1 MNLSIRFQFL
11 VIFILMII
19 LSAGVTGTDYDGVV
33 KLGFVYVDEEG
44 NRGVNQSTYNLYE
57 GMALSLEKFSYRFDD
72 GTRVFGNFRNIT
84 LNNRNLVLGATKSG
98 LYGLSLRNNQYRRT
112 YSFQGGRFTRR
123 HQTNGQFW
131 VQPHRHLR
139 LFGGYGQTGKK
150 GQMVDLFEP
159 ASNTALTTVD
169 YTQKYFNAGVRLKHK
184 RSVAEFEYRGSDYS
198 DDTNE
203 SNDRSSKRFRVTVAT
218 PLPKYEYLLV
228 NGGFQRFESEI
239 PNQVDTLTAN
249 TVWGGLKF
257 FYGEGYSLRYSFIF
271 DRSRRTGDLSATDNI
286 SHAVY
291 GSKLWRRH
299 GGFTVGYRYKINDDV
314 RDEVATNG
322 YFFSGW
328 VNVVPEVT
336 LKAGFGSEKKEVLAG
351 RTLTGDENFT
361 RYWTS
366 ARYRFT
372 LGSFRVKLANRKT
385 ENDDIGSS
393 AEFIR
398 AAADLS
404 LVLEKYGQL
413 NASYAYHDGDFENSG
428 GAFRFRE
435 QVVSGD
441 LLSAAYYNLRAGFG
455 GTYMRS
461 KRDLDVESFLVRLT
475 GIYSFMD
482 DYKVEVVYSA
492 FNFDDLADP
501 SPIYNRYYTAN
512 VVQVTLAK
520 EL

>member
-1 MNLSIRFQFL
+1 M
-11 VIFILMII
+11 
-19 LSAGVTGTDYDGVV
+19 
-33 KLGFVYVDEEG
+33 
-44 NRGVNQSTYNLYE
+44 
-57 GMALSLEKFSYRFDD
+57 
-72 GTRVFGNFRNIT
+72 
-84 LNNRNLVLGATKSG
+84 
-98 LYGLSLRNNQYRRT
+98 
-112 YSFQGGRFTRR
+112 
-123 HQTNGQFW
+123 
-131 VQPHRHLR
+131 
-139 LFGGYGQTGKK
+139 
-150 GQMVDLFEP
+150 
-159 ASNTALTTVD
+159 
-169 YTQKYFNAGVRLKHK
+169 
-184 RSVAEFEYRGSDYS
+184 
-198 DDTNE
+198 
-203 SNDRSSKRFRVTVAT
+203 
-218 PLPKYEYLLV
+218 
-228 NGGFQRFESEI
+228 
-239 PNQVDTLTAN
+239 
-249 TVWGGLKF
+249 
-257 FYGEGYSLRYSFIF
+257 
-271 DRSRRTGDLSATDNI
+271 
-286 SHAVY
+286 
-291 GSKLWRRH
+291 
-299 GGFTVGYRYKINDDV
+299 
-314 RDEVATNG
+314 
-322 YFFSGW
+322 
-328 VNVVPEVT
+328 
-336 LKAGFGSEKKEVLAG
+336 
-351 RTLTGDENFT
+351 
-361 RYWTS
+361 
-366 ARYRFT
+366 
-372 LGSFRVKLANRKT
+372 ANRKT